1 MNGLWGGM
9 QWLEEQS
16 CRGNYSIHVFEGE
29 GELSVMASYGEI
41 FPRNLKLL
49 IFSEY
54 GTFTA
59 IN

>member
-1 MNGLWGGM
+1 M